1 MLNQIIWPKRT
12 RVEIAM
18 EGPLNCCNHVLS
30 CVLQELLQHVDSS
43 ALRYPAHKALVVFNF
58 KIFELFWETGSGVR
72 TILHELNYHCT
83 VKSAM
88 LFKTKRPAL
97 F

>member
-1 MLNQIIWPKRT
+1 MLNQIIWSKRT

-18 EGPLNCCNHVLS
+18 EGPLNQISCELS
-30 CVLQELLQHVDSS
+30 CVLQELPN
-43 ALRYPAHKALVVFNF
+43 ALRYTTHKELVVFNF
-58 KIFELFWETGSGVR
+58 KIFELYWETGLGVR
-72 TILHELNYHCT
+72 TILHELNYLCT

-88 LFKTKRPAL
+88 LFKTKGPAL